1 MWDTLFDDHAETIEQ
16 QMQAIFSSIFVLQN
30 RLQSAGDKLQTEIS
44 MKQWLLL
51 AMTEVCPEPRT
62 LTRIGALMGCSRQNV
77 KKLAQALAQNA
88 FVQLE
93 RGAGN
98 AVEVVLTE
106 RAAQYIDATADQ
118 NAEALAMLFADLSEA
133 EIAEL
138 FRLYRKLYA
147 GMTRLEAYA
156 REEEAR

>member
-1 MWDTLFDDHAETIEQ
+1 MWNMLFDDHAETMER
-16 QMQAIFSSIFVLQN
+16 QMQAIFVSIFVLQN
-30 RLQSAGDKLQTEIS
+30 RLQSAGDKLQPEIS

-51 AMTEVCPEPRT
+51 AMTEACPEPRT
-62 LTRIGALMGCSRQNV
+62 LTRIGGFMGCSRQNV
-77 KKLAQALAQNA
+77 KKLAQALEDKG

-93 RGAGN
+93 HRASN

-106 RAAQYIDATADQ
+106 RSAQYMDKMTVR
-118 NAEALAMLFADLSEA
+118 NAQALAMLFADFSEA

-147 GMTRLEAYA
+147 GMARVEAYA
-156 REEEAR
+156 REEDA